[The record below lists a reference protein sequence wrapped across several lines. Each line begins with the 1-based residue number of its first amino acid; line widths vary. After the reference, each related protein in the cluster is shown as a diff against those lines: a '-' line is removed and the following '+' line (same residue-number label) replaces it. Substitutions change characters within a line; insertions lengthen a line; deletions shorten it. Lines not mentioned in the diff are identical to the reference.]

1 MFQGEQLLN
10 VQLQRSCQATA
21 SAWHPKQKILAV
33 GWENGELLIWNCA
46 DGELFEGLP
55 LHKTPITVLE
65 WSSNG
70 TRLCSG
76 DKV

>member
-1 MFQGEQLLN
+1 M
-10 VQLQRSCQATA
+10 
-21 SAWHPKQKILAV
+21 
-33 GWENGELLIWNCA
+33 GWDNGELLIWNSV

-70 TRLCSG
+70 TRLTSG
-76 DKV
+76 DKVYHMKVEECSMTISES